1 MVGAASPTIVGQ
13 GAAGRNAR
21 VPLVPLKWRV
31 PRLRQPDLVRRID
44 ALLPQTQCRRCGEL
58 GCLPYAEAIAAG
70 RSPINR
76 CPPGGSATIAALA
89 TLLNVPPLPLDTDY
103 GMPGPLRIAAID
115 EATCIGCTL
124 CIQACPTDAIVGA
137 ARQMHTVL
145 AHRCTGCELCLPPCP
160 VDCIDLLPANREWS
174 REDAANAGA
183 WHAAQRSR
191 LARPA
196 QSRDESAPP
205 PAPDATAQRKAALA
219 AALERARARRPGR
232 T

>member
-1 MVGAASPTIVGQ
+1 M
-13 GAAGRNAR
+13 
-21 VPLVPLKWRV
+21 
-31 PRLRQPDLVRRID
+31 PRLRQAELARRID
-44 ALLPQTQCRRCGEL
+44 ALLPQTQCRRCGEP

-76 CPPGGSATIAALA
+76 CPPGGNATIAVLA
-89 TLLNVPPLPLDTDY
+89 TLLHVPALPLDTAR

-124 CIQACPTDAIVGA
+124 CMQACPTDAIVGA

-160 VDCIDLLPANREWS
+160 VDCIDLLAANREWS

-183 WHAAQRSR
+183 WHAAQLTRR
-191 LARPA
+191 ARPELARDETTLPA
-196 QSRDESAPP
+196 AR
-205 PAPDATAQRKAALA
+205 DATTQRKAALA
-219 AALERARARRPGR
+219 AALARARARRRGS

>member
-1 MVGAASPTIVGQ
+1 MPQ
-13 GAAGRNAR
+13 
-21 VPLVPLKWRV
+21 
-31 PRLRQPDLVRRID
+31 LRQSELARRID
-44 ALLPQTQCRRCGEL
+44 ALLPQTQCRRCGEP

-76 CPPGGSATIAALA
+76 CPPGGSATIAELAAL
-89 TLLNVPPLPLDTDY
+89 LRVPALPLDTAC

-183 WHAAQRSR
+183 WHAAQRTR
-191 LARPA
+191 LARCASP
-196 QSRDESAPP
+196 RDEVTPP
-205 PAPDATAQRKAALA
+205 PARDATAQRKAALA
-219 AALERARARRPGR
+219 AALARARARRRGR
-232 T
+232 V